1 MLAIPQPSRHIPL
14 VAALRCLSC
23 FPLALELDVCDYKQ
37 KGVGV
42 GSPVFKGKYSVLPVA
57 SAFLCLFKKVSE
69 ESERKNESQ
78 ATAILARSSNLIGVW
93 PLQL

>member
-37 KGVGV
+37 KGGW
-42 GSPVFKGKYSVLPVA
+42 GW
-57 SAFLCLFKKVSE
+57 VS
-69 ESERKNESQ
+69 
-78 ATAILARSSNLIGVW
+78 GF
-93 PLQL
+93 